1 MVSVLAVSVVSVSIY
16 QHEWYHIIND
26 IFLTGI
32 VFEAHTPLG
41 RPGLAAESNDPI
53 VLDDP
58 VIKEI
63 AVKHNASAAQVSC
76 TPVFSL
82 GLFQRALCPLGPLM
96 CPLGLPKNQ

>member
-1 MVSVLAVSVVSVSIY
+1 MYYTRGGQKNKVDLCEINYLGASLVSLPIHVYVY
-16 QHEWYHIIND
+16 QWYCYQWYCGIVING

-63 AVKHNASAAQVSC
+63 AVKHNASAAQVS
-76 TPVFSL
+76 
-82 GLFQRALCPLGPLM
+82 
-96 CPLGLPKNQ
+96 

>member
-16 QHEWYHIIND
+16 RHEWYHIIND

-76 TPVFSL
+76 TQQCVVY
-82 GLFQRALCPLGPLM
+82 RAKKTSFAPW
-96 CPLGLPKNQ
+96 K

>member
-1 MVSVLAVSVVSVSIY
+1 MYINGIVINGIV
-16 QHEWYHIIND
+16 IND

-63 AVKHNASAAQVSC
+63 AVKHNASAAQVS
-76 TPVFSL
+76 
-82 GLFQRALCPLGPLM
+82 
-96 CPLGLPKNQ
+96 

>member
-1 MVSVLAVSVVSVSIY
+1 MVSIIGININGVSINGVS
-16 QHEWYHIIND
+16 INGVSIND

-32 VFEAHTPLG
+32 VLEAHTPLG

-63 AVKHNASAAQVSC
+63 AVKHNASAAQVR
-76 TPVFSL
+76 TVH
-82 GLFQRALCPLGPLM
+82 
-96 CPLGLPKNQ
+96 NNV

>member
-1 MVSVLAVSVVSVSIY
+1 MYINGIVINGIVINGIV
-16 QHEWYHIIND
+16 IND

-63 AVKHNASAAQVSC
+63 AVKHNASAAQVS
-76 TPVFSL
+76 
-82 GLFQRALCPLGPLM
+82 
-96 CPLGLPKNQ
+96 